1 MGIETYKETNLH
13 RQLKELYSGGNEYTE
28 IKCGN
33 WVCDII
39 NKDGEI
45 TEIQTRN
52 LSALER
58 KVSDLIKKHPV
69 RIVHPIIEKKT
80 IEKTDKTGTKII
92 SRRTSPKKETPEKI
106 FTELT
111 RLWPYINNPNFTILL
126 VCCDIIELRR
136 ETEEKKSWGNNYTVE
151 NKSLININKEI
162 TLAGKEDYLATGKIP
177 GEKDFTVTD
186 LKKAG
191 NKYGGYTL
199 WVLKKADLIRETG
212 KQGRKKTYR
221 LV

>member
-1 MGIETYKETNLH
+1 MGIETYKESRLH
-13 RQLKELYSGGNEYTE
+13 RQLKELYSGGSEYTE

-33 WVCDII
+33 WICDII
-39 NKDGEI
+39 NNKGEI

-52 LSALER
+52 LSALEK
-58 KVSDLIKKHPV
+58 KVGDLTKNHPV
-69 RIVHPIIEKKT
+69 RIVHPIIGKKI

-92 SRRTSPKKETPEKI
+92 SRRISPKKETPEKI

-111 RLWPYINNPNFTILL
+111 RLWPYISNPNFTILL
-126 VCCDIIELRR
+126 VCCEIVELRR
-136 ETEEKKSWGNNYTVE
+136 ETEEKKTRGNNYTVE
-151 NKSLININKEI
+151 NKTLIKINKEI
-162 TLAGKEDYLATGKIP
+162 TLAGKEDYLAAGKIP
-177 GEKDFTVTD
+177 SGKDFTVSD

-199 WVLKKADLIRETG
+199 WVLKRATLIKETG